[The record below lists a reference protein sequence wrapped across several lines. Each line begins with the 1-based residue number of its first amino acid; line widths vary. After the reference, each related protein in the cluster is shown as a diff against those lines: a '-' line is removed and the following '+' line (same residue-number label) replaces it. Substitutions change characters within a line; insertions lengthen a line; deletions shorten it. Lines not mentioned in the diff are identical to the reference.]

1 MLKKKHVIRIY
12 KLITTKNYHRVMN
25 AAKRMYQFKLILDS
39 VNKSQKIWDF
49 MKNESG
55 QLEMEYNPI
64 MIKRIMVN

>member
-1 MLKKKHVIRIY
+1 
-12 KLITTKNYHRVMN
+12 MN